1 MAKVSVEQ
9 ALAKAKSHIKKGE
22 LAEAQ
27 ALYVTILK
35 AFPNNKKAQQGL
47 TLWVVVNDLLLN
59 RARLRQLLISSWA
72 SISKANSKLVV
83 SQTHELTAQYP

>member
-22 LAEAQ
+22 TAEAQ

-35 AFPNNKKAQQGL
+35 AFLEHIASLCLHMKIKK
-47 TLWVVVNDLLLN
+47 T
-59 RARLRQLLISSWA
+59 IFFKFSP
-72 SISKANSKLVV
+72 
-83 SQTHELTAQYP
+83 E

>member
-1 MAKVSVEQ
+1 MGQYRGIAVAKVSVEQ

-35 AFPNNKKAQQGL
+35 AFL
-47 TLWVVVNDLLLN
+47 
-59 RARLRQLLISSWA
+59 ARL
-72 SISKANSKLVV
+72 
-83 SQTHELTAQYP
+83 QTA

>member
-35 AFPNNKKAQQGL
+35 AFL
-47 TLWVVVNDLLLN
+47 
-59 RARLRQLLISSWA
+59 ARL
-72 SISKANSKLVV
+72 
-83 SQTHELTAQYP
+83 QTA